1 MKVTTLFLVPCP
13 SSLVTDMSWWGKIIG
28 GAFGYMLGGPLGA
41 LFGAALGHQ
50 FDKGLNVS
58 NWEGFIPA
66 GGNQE
71 QVQAAFFT
79 ALFSVMGHVAK
90 ADGRVSEDEIA
101 MARSVMQQMALD
113 EEQKRVAIELFN
125 QGKSSSFDLEAVV
138 GQFRRECHRRT
149 TLIQMYLEVLIHA
162 AYADGEM
169 DAAEHNVLLQ
179 VSGLLGLNAY
189 QYEQIE
195 ARVQAQRSFHQG
207 ATQAKPTKTLLKEAY
222 SVIGVTESASDAEIK
237 KAYRRLMNQHHPDK
251 LVSRGMPEEMVKIAT
266 EKTQEIR
273 KAYELIKDTRKG
285 N

>member
-1 MKVTTLFLVPCP
+1 
-13 SSLVTDMSWWGKIIG
+13 MSWWGKVLG
-28 GAFGYMLGGPLGA
+28 GTFGFMLGGPLGA

-50 FDKGLNVS
+50 FDKGLKTS
-58 NWEGFIPA
+58 NWAGFIPA

-79 ALFSVMGHVAK
+79 ALFSVMGHIAK

-101 MARSVMQQMALD
+101 MAKSVMQQMALD

-125 QGKSSSFDLEAVV
+125 QGKSSSFDLEAIV
-138 GQFRRECHRRT
+138 GQFRQECHRRT

-169 DAAEHNVLLQ
+169 DSAEHRVLLQ
-179 VSGLLGLNAY
+179 VSGLLGLSEIQY
-189 QYEQIE
+189 QQIE
-195 ARVQAQRSFHQG
+195 ARVQAQRSFQQDS
-207 ATQAKPTKTLLKEAY
+207 AQVKPTKDLLKEAY
-222 SVIGVTESASDAEIK
+222 HVIGVQENATDAEIK

-251 LVSRGMPEEMVKIAT
+251 LVSRGMPDEMVKLAT

-273 KAYELIKDTRKG
+273 KAYELINKSR
-285 N
+285 